1 MLPGVTTRT
10 LVLTGASRGIGHAI
24 ARRFAEAGWRLL
36 TVSRE
41 GPPPNCPRN
50 PAVHEHVAA
59 DLGAPE
65 ALAPLCEELAARA
78 RGWPI
83 GALVNNAGISPKID
97 GRKPTALGADLDH
110 WRHVLEV
117 NLLAPVALSRM
128 LADRLAEAN
137 GAVVNVTSIAG
148 HRVHPFAGAAYAAS
162 KAALLAATRELAA
175 EMAPRGVR
183 VNAVAPGEI
192 ATPMIGPEYSSL
204 LPAIPMGR
212 FGTPEEVASV
222 VWQLCQPDFGYVTG
236 TEVFVTGGQ
245 HVV

>member
-1 MLPGVTTRT
+1 MAGVSTRT

-24 ARRFAEAGWRLL
+24 ARHFAEAGWRLL

-50 PAVHEHVAA
+50 PAVHDHIAA

-65 ALAPLCEELAARA
+65 ALAPLCEELVARTK
-78 RGWPI
+78 GWPI
-83 GALVNNAGISPKID
+83 GALVNNAGISPKIH
-97 GRKPTALGADLDH
+97 GHKPTTLDTDLDG

-117 NLLAPVALSRM
+117 NLLAPVALSRA
-128 LADRLAEAN
+128 LAGQLIEAK

-162 KAALLAATRELAA
+162 KAALLAATREFAV
-175 EMAPRGVR
+175 EMAPCGVR
-183 VNAVAPGEI
+183 VNAVSPGEI
-192 ATPMIGPEYSSL
+192 ATPMIGPEYSRM

-222 VWQLCQPDFGYVTG
+222 VWHLCQPDFGYVTG
-236 TEVFVTGGQ
+236 AEIFVTGGQ
-245 HVV
+245 HAV